1 MKASRLPPV
10 HTTRMPRLSST
21 RPDPT
26 TDAEARRLA
35 ALDRVGILDTM
46 PEQDFDDIALLASQ
60 LCGTPIALVS
70 LVDADRQW
78 FKARVGLDVA
88 ETERDV
94 AFCAHAIQR
103 PDQTFVVE
111 DASLDA
117 RFAGNP
123 LVTGGP
129 QIRFYAGAPIVTRD
143 GEALGTVCVIDRR
156 AGHLDETHQRCL
168 IALARHASLLL
179 DLRGDALSSA
189 RTATALLERNELLE
203 QDVDAR
209 DRTLDRLWAQSE
221 DLMVVVEP
229 DGRLVRVSP
238 SWRHVLGHESATLLA
253 MSYADLVPEFE
264 RERVSSAL
272 AAVHAAAGPVG
283 FEDRLRTANGSWRWI
298 AWTWSREAGTD
309 RITGVGR
316 DVTDAKERKAALQ
329 ATEAALRQSQ
339 KMEAIGQLTGGLAHD
354 FNNLL
359 TGITGSLELIQARI
373 AEGRIRDLDR
383 YLIAAQ
389 GAAKRAAALTH
400 RLLAFAR
407 RQTLDPK
414 ATDVG
419 RLVVDMEEMIRRTV
433 GPQIALDVAP
443 ASGVRAAM
451 VDANQLENALLNLCI
466 NARDAMPGG
475 GRLVIRTANCMVDAS
490 DASTLDLAPGSY
502 LVLTVQ
508 DSGTGMSDDVVKR
521 AFDPFFTTKPLGAG
535 TGLGLSM
542 VYGFARQSGGQI
554 RIESQLG
561 CGTTMSLYLPRHA
574 EAVDAIGV
582 EALWSPPRP
591 ESATAHEET
600 VLVIDDEPTVRMLVA
615 EVIEDLG
622 YRSLE
627 AQDGAVGLKLLQS
640 DARIDLLITDVG
652 LPGGLNGRQV
662 ADAARALRPSLP
674 VLFITGYAEHAVI
687 GSDSLESGMEVL
699 TKPFSLDSLSRRIDA
714 MLTPAADRTQVTR

>member
-1 MKASRLPPV
+1 M
-10 HTTRMPRLSST
+10 TRMPRPSSSP
-21 RPDPT
+21 PDPA
-26 TDAEARRLA
+26 TDDEARRLA
-35 ALDRVGILDTM
+35 ALDRVRILDTL

-78 FKARVGLDVA
+78 FKARVGLDV
-88 ETERDV
+88 EQTERDV

-103 PDQTFVVE
+103 PHEAFVVE

-117 RFAGNP
+117 RFANNP

-143 GEALGTVCVIDRR
+143 GQALGTVCVIDRR
-156 AGHLDETHQRCL
+156 AGRLDETRQRCL
-168 IALARHASLLL
+168 VALARHASLLL

-189 RTATALLERNELLE
+189 RTEIALLARNESLE

-209 DRTLDRLWAQSE
+209 GKALDRLWEQSE
-221 DLMVVVEP
+221 DLMVVLEP
-229 DGRLVRVSP
+229 DGRLTRVSP
-238 SWRHVLGHESATLLA
+238 SWRRVLGHEAEDLLA
-253 MSYADLVPEFE
+253 MSFADLVPAFE
-264 RERVSSAL
+264 RDGVPSAL

-283 FEDRLRTANGSWRWI
+283 FENRLRTADGNWRWI

-309 RITGVGR
+309 PITGVGR
-316 DVTDAKERKAALQ
+316 DVTDAKERKAALE

-359 TGITGSLELIQARI
+359 TGITGSLELIQARV

-433 GPQIALDVAP
+433 GPQIAVEVAP

-475 GRLVIRTANCMVDAS
+475 GRLAITTGNCVVDAS
-490 DASTLDLAPGSY
+490 DASTLDLAPGPY
-502 LVLTVQ
+502 LVLPVRDT
-508 DSGTGMSDDVVKR
+508 GIGMSDDVVKR

-542 VYGFARQSGGQI
+542 AYGFARQSGGQI
-554 RIESQLG
+554 RIRSQVDE
-561 CGTTMSLYLPRHA
+561 GTTMSLYLPRHA
-574 EAVDAIGV
+574 EAIDEIGT
-582 EALWSPPRP
+582 EATWSPPSP
-591 ESATAHEET
+591 AAHEET

-640 DARIDLLITDVG
+640 SARIDLLITDVG

-662 ADAARALRPSLP
+662 ADAARASRPALP

-714 MLTPAADRTQVTR
+714 MLTPAAARAQVTR